1 MLKEITALKLQKSN
15 SKRISVFI
23 DGLFAFSISRIE
35 GAWLRVGQRISEK
48 EIDDLIEKDSK
59 EKAFQSALHFLSF
72 RNRSEYEIRMNLSG
86 KGFDEK
92 ETEEVIDNLKVRGYL
107 NEEIFAREW
116 IENRATSKPRG
127 RRLLI
132 YELKQKKVNNEKIN
146 QALESLPDEI
156 TLALKAVRKAIHRF
170 ENLEYDVFIQKV
182 NGYLIRRGF
191 DFEVIREARK
201 ILWEETVQ
209 KIKG

>member
-1 MLKEITALKLQKSN
+1 MLKEITALTLQKSN

-23 DGLFAFSISRIE
+23 DGLFAFSISRIG
-35 GAWLRVGQRISEK
+35 GAWLRVGQIISEK

-72 RNRSEYEIRMNLSG
+72 RNRSEYEIRMNLYG

-92 ETEEVIDNLKVRGYL
+92 EIEEVIDNLKLRGYI

-116 IENRATSKPRG
+116 VENRATSKPRG

-132 YELKQKKVNNEKIN
+132 YELKQKKVNNEKID

-156 TLALKAVRKAIHRF
+156 TLALKAVRKVIHRF
-170 ENLEYDVFIQKV
+170 ENLEYDVYIQKV
-182 NGYLIRRGF
+182 NGFLIRRGF

>member
-15 SKRISVFI
+15 SKRICVFI
-23 DGLFAFSISRIE
+23 DGLFAFSISRIG
-35 GAWLRVGQRISEK
+35 GAWLRVGQKISEK

-86 KGFDEK
+86 KGFDQK
-92 ETEEVIDNLKVRGYL
+92 EIEQVIDNLKLRGYI
-107 NEEIFAREW
+107 NEEIFARDW
-116 IENRATSKPRG
+116 VENRATSKPRG

-132 YELKQKKVNNEKIN
+132 YELKQKKVNNEKID

-156 TLALKAVRKAIHRF
+156 TLALKAVRKVIHRF
-170 ENLEYDVFIQKV
+170 ENLEYDVYIQKV